1 MAEAA
6 FNEAVEDCAQ
16 GIGKAQ
22 VFIAIMQAAR
32 LVVKVLP
39 EKGSS
44 GSRSATVREFH
55 KSIEREKVSL
65 SKAVKSWIEDGGKR
79 SFFTEHASP
88 ASPVPQ
94 APPIM
99 TDGLLMGI

>member
-1 MAEAA
+1 MNVTVP
-6 FNEAVEDCAQ
+6 NEAVEDCAQ

-39 EKGSS
+39 EKAENSS

-55 KSIEREKVSL
+55 KSVEREKVSL
-65 SKAVKSWIEDGGKR
+65 SKAVKSWIEDGAQQDSNTQLANR
-79 SFFTEHASP
+79 VLERCERAH
-88 ASPVPQ
+88 
-94 APPIM
+94 
-99 TDGLLMGI
+99 